1 MENKESNRNKKR
13 KLEEI
18 LKFSFFYWSDLVSVV
33 FNDLN

>member
-18 LKFSFFYWSDLVSVV
+18 LKFSFFISLI
-33 FNDLN
+33 LNKNQK